1 MEFFCWE
8 MILREKVSEH
18 YLELKTYITALGS
31 GTVCLTNV
39 LLNELILVT
48 KRELGDD
55 GTLPSLAVSRYL
67 VGIVVDKSSDFRPEQ
82 LVDTR
87 PLTASMMKF
96 TVI

>member
-1 MEFFCWE
+1 

-18 YLELKTYITALGS
+18 YLELKTYITALES
-31 GTVCLTNV
+31 GTVCLGLTNV
-39 LLNELILVT
+39 LLNELILIT

-67 VGIVVDKSSDFRPEQ
+67 VGIVVDKSSDFRPQQ

-96 TVI
+96 AVI